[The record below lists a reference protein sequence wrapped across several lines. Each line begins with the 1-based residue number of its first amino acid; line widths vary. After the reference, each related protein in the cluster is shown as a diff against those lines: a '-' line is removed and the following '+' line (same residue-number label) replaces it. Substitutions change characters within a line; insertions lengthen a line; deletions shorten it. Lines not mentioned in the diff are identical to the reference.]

1 MIVETEESIM
11 KHIWK
16 CEEQLESKN
25 IEVRELEEAIE
36 DWREQIKVLRAKKE
50 EEIQS

>member
-16 CEEQLESKN
+16 CEEELEAYNYRIK
-25 IEVRELEEAIE
+25 ELEEAIE